1 MARILPFRGLR
12 YHESQDLSAV
22 TTPPYDIISPSEQDA
37 YYARSENSVIRLELG
52 KEYPDD
58 TPDNNRYTRSAQTLA
73 EWIDNQVLC
82 FEEKPA
88 VYLYEE
94 IFSLPDGTVK
104 SFKGFITL
112 VELEEFSKKIVLP
125 HEETLSKAKTDRFN
139 LMDATHAN
147 FSQIYCLYMDPEKTL
162 TNKIAEIS
170 SRAADISFTTDDGI
184 RHSLWV
190 TTDPQTIEAVQEGFA
205 DKQLFI
211 ADGHHRYETA
221 LNFRN
226 KMREEN
232 PGYSQDDLFNYV
244 MMMLVEMDDPGL
256 VVLPTHRM
264 VKNLEHFD
272 EDAVIRALDGV
283 FRAEKIAVCKSAAKE
298 METALDAKKVEKV
311 FAFYTGKDYFYL
323 LTLAD
328 ADAMKRR
335 ISGKSDAW
343 LGLDVSV
350 LHTLI
355 LGEVFGIDMENMA
368 NQKNLVYTRYADE
381 AVSGVASGEYQCSF
395 LLNATKVREIK
406 DVSLA
411 NEKMP
416 QKSTY
421 FYPKLITGLVMNRF

>member
-147 FSQIYCLYMDPEKTL
+147 FSQI
-162 TNKIAEIS
+162 
-170 SRAADISFTTDDGI
+170 
-184 RHSLWV
+184 
-190 TTDPQTIEAVQEGFA
+190 
-205 DKQLFI
+205 
-211 ADGHHRYETA
+211 
-221 LNFRN
+221 
-226 KMREEN
+226 
-232 PGYSQDDLFNYV
+232 
-244 MMMLVEMDDPGL
+244 
-256 VVLPTHRM
+256 
-264 VKNLEHFD
+264 
-272 EDAVIRALDGV
+272 
-283 FRAEKIAVCKSAAKE
+283 
-298 METALDAKKVEKV
+298 
-311 FAFYTGKDYFYL
+311 
-323 LTLAD
+323 
-328 ADAMKRR
+328 
-335 ISGKSDAW
+335 
-343 LGLDVSV
+343 
-350 LHTLI
+350 
-355 LGEVFGIDMENMA
+355 
-368 NQKNLVYTRYADE
+368 
-381 AVSGVASGEYQCSF
+381 
-395 LLNATKVREIK
+395 
-406 DVSLA
+406 
-411 NEKMP
+411 
-416 QKSTY
+416 
-421 FYPKLITGLVMNRF
+421 